1 MVAIA
6 AAVVCATVRT
16 GHTSSSSLPPLPAD
30 NIVIAMETVVH
41 VREEEEGERKT
52 KGEGGGRS
60 NEHKRKKI

>member
-1 MVAIA
+1 MAIA
-6 AAVVCATVRT
+6 AAVVCATVRI
-16 GHTSSSSLPPLPAD
+16 GHTPSSSPLPPLPAD

-41 VREEEEGERKT
+41 VRGEEEGERKT